1 MTKPMIKM
9 HDVTTGE
16 IIEREMKASELKQ
29 YEIDVLA
36 SEEKR
41 QAESNLLA
49 TKAALLER
57 LGITAEEAKILV
69 S

>member
-41 QAESNLLA
+41 QSESNLLA